1 LRFFKCVKKRIGDN
15 ETLAKRLYSLI
26 LFGSY
31 IRGDFIEGV
40 SDLDFF
46 GVFNENTEESIP
58 KLIEILKECTQGIK
72 YKLIDLP
79 CVTLNDLREPLK
91 QKNPLKFL
99 TFYQEDFLKNH
110 KVVYGE
116 DISNILPSYDKK
128 TLQNARAEQLIRA
141 PQRFKDNPELLLLS
155 AGETARFQAI
165 VNGTKSISKVD
176 IMKTLEKIGD
186 VEALCI
192 YSAYIDGRKIE
203 LTREYLSS
211 FIVSRI
217 SKFLENR
224 SRQNIKKV
232 IP

>member
-1 LRFFKCVKKRIGDN
+1 LNFINCIKNRIGNN

-31 IRGDFIEGV
+31 VRGDFIEGV
-40 SDLDFF
+40 SDLDLFA
-46 GVFNENTEESIP
+46 VFNENTEESIP
-58 KLIEILKECTQGIK
+58 KLFEILEECTQGIK

-79 CVTLNDLREPLK
+79 SVNIIDLQEPLN

-116 DISNILPSYDKK
+116 DISDILPSYDKK
-128 TLQNARAEQLIRA
+128 ALQNARAEQLIRA

-155 AGETARFQAI
+155 AGETARFEAI
-165 VNGTKSISKVD
+165 IKGSKSISKVD

-186 VEALCI
+186 EEALRI
-192 YSAYIDGRKIE
+192 YSAYIEGREIE
-203 LTREYLSS
+203 FSREYLSS

-224 SRQNIKKV
+224 S
-232 IP
+232 

>member
-1 LRFFKCVKKRIGDN
+1 LSFFNCIKNRIGKN
-15 ETLAKRLYSLI
+15 ETLTKRLYSLI

-31 IRGDFIEGV
+31 VRGDFIEGV

-46 GVFNENTEESIP
+46 AVFSDPAEESIP
-58 KLIEILKECTQGIK
+58 KLVEILKECTQGIN

-79 CVTLNDLREPLK
+79 CVNIIDLREPLK

-99 TFYQEDFLKNH
+99 TFYQEDFLRHH

-116 DISNILPSYDKK
+116 DITGILPSYEKK
-128 TLQNARAEQLIRA
+128 ALQRARAEQLIRA

-155 AGETARFQAI
+155 AGETARFEAI
-165 VNGTKSISKVD
+165 INGSNSISKVD
-176 IMKTLEKIGD
+176 VMKTLGKIGD
-186 VEALCI
+186 EEALNI
-192 YSAYIDGRKIE
+192 YSAYIEGRE
-203 LTREYLSS
+203 VEFSREYLSS

-224 SRQNIKKV
+224 S
-232 IP
+232 

>member
-1 LRFFKCVKKRIGDN
+1 LSFFDCIKKRIGNN
-15 ETLAKRLYSLI
+15 EALVKRLYSLI
-26 LFGSY
+26 IFGSY

-46 GVFNENTEESIP
+46 AVFNDCAEESIP
-58 KLIEILKECTQGIK
+58 KLVEILKECTQGIK
-72 YKLIDLP
+72 CKLIDLP
-79 CVTLNDLREPLK
+79 CVNINDLRDPLK

-116 DISNILPSYDKK
+116 DISDILPSYGKK
-128 TLQNARAEQLIRA
+128 TLQSARAEQLIRA

-155 AGETARFQAI
+155 AGETARFEAI
-165 VNGTKSISKVD
+165 INGSNSISKVD

-186 VEALCI
+186 EEALHI
-192 YSAYIDGRKIE
+192 YSAYIEGKEIE
-203 LTREYLSS
+203 FSREYLSS

-224 SRQNIKKV
+224 SQQNNKKV
-232 IP
+232 IR

>member
-1 LRFFKCVKKRIGDN
+1 MSFFNCIKNRIVNN
-15 ETLAKRLYSLI
+15 ETLVKRLYSLI

-46 GVFNENTEESIP
+46 AVFNDGAEESIP
-58 KLIEILKECTQGIK
+58 KLLEILEGCTSNIK

-79 CVTLNDLREPLK
+79 RANILDLREPLK
-91 QKNPLKFL
+91 QKYPLKFL

-116 DISNILPSYDKK
+116 DISDVLPSYDKK
-128 TLQNARAEQLIRA
+128 TLLYLRAEQLLQA
-141 PQRFKDNPELLLLS
+141 PQRFKDNLELLQLS
-155 AGETARFQAI
+155 AGEAIRFEAI
-165 VNGTKSISKVD
+165 VNGSNSISKVD

-186 VEALCI
+186 EEALDI
-192 YSAYIDGRKIE
+192 YSAYIEGKKIE
-203 LTREYLSS
+203 FSKEYLSS

-217 SKFLENR
+217 TRFLSNR
-224 SRQNIKKV
+224 S
-232 IP
+232 